1 MATPGPD
8 TNSSPLAATSTAA
21 TASDES
27 ARSKLP
33 EAALVN
39 ATVGA
44 AAASAQLELLEALQ
58 AHLPAHV
65 VQEHRTRIIGT
76 RDKHEQQAFEA
87 RVELYDAK
95 QKRTS
100 QDAAVRARANR
111 VLLQRTLGIDDAGIE
126 VDPRVERE
134 WINRKVQ
141 EYDAA
146 MRRRAYHSPWRAI
159 AGLTGISKLPFDDVD
174 PRVEREWINRKV
186 QEYDA
191 EMRRRAHHSPWRAI
205 AGLTGISGF
214 SFDDVDPRVERAWI
228 DRKVDEYVS

>member
-1 MATPGPD
+1 
-8 TNSSPLAATSTAA
+8 
-21 TASDES
+21 
-27 ARSKLP
+27 
-33 EAALVN
+33 
-39 ATVGA
+39 
-44 AAASAQLELLEALQ
+44 
-58 AHLPAHV
+58 
-65 VQEHRTRIIGT
+65 
-76 RDKHEQQAFEA
+76 
-87 RVELYDAK
+87 
-95 QKRTS
+95 
-100 QDAAVRARANR
+100 
-111 VLLQRTLGIDDAGIE
+111 
-126 VDPRVERE
+126 
-134 WINRKVQ
+134 
-141 EYDAA
+141 